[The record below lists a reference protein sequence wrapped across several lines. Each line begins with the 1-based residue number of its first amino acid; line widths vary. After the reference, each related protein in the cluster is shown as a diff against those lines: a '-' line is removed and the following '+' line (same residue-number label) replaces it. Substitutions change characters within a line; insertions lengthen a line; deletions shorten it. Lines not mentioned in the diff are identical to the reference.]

1 MKLNSEIK
9 KIRIKRSQIEVNW
22 ENDKAMTLKV
32 ACEASIAEPKD
43 RNDKSAL
50 VVMTL
55 FVNDDNSNFNAE
67 MEAEIIFGFVETP
80 EEYGKE
86 VMNECVPQAAKALLL
101 KLDDMLTHMDEKQL
115 GLAELI

>member
-1 MKLNSEIK
+1 MGSHSKQCHN
-9 KIRIKRSQIEVNW
+9 VHPY
-22 ENDKAMTLKV
+22 V
-32 ACEASIAEPKD
+32 ARQLSVC
-43 RNDKSAL
+43 RRSAL
-50 VVMTL
+50 W
-55 FVNDDNSNFNAE
+55 FVPGDFLYDNNSNFNAE

-101 KLDDMLTHMDEKQL
+101 KLDDMLIHMDEKQL